1 MSPLLDLLVLC
12 TVMAVSTFLF
22 GVLPLALRLSRLTL
36 RILEVGG
43 AGLLLGA
50 ACSVVMPEGA
60 GTLFRQAAKGHD
72 GAHEHK
78 RHGGEEGSNDPE
90 TLLAVSFLSGVLI
103 LYV

>member
-1 MSPLLDLLVLC
+1 MSPTLDLVFLC
-12 TVMAVSTFLF
+12 TVMTVSTFLF

-60 GTLFRQAAKGHD
+60 GTLFRQ
-72 GAHEHK
+72 
-78 RHGGEEGSNDPE
+78 GGETHDEQGHHKDPE
-90 TLLAVSFLSGVLI
+90 TLLAVSFLAGVLV

>member
-1 MSPLLDLLVLC
+1 MMSPTLDLLVLC
-12 TVMAVSTFLF
+12 TAMAVSTFLF

-36 RILEVGG
+36 RVLEVGG

-60 GTLFRQAAKGHD
+60 GTLFRQAAEHD
-72 GAHEHK
+72 TAK
-78 RHGGEEGSNDPE
+78 RHDDHASTKSDPE
-90 TLLAVSFLSGVLI
+90 TLLAISFLAGVLV